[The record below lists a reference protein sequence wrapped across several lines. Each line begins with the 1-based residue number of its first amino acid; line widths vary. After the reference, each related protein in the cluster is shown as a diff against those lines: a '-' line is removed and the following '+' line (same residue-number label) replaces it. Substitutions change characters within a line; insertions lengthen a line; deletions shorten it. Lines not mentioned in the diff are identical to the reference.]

1 MGWLSRLLGGD
12 AAVDDEPVAEQR
24 ASVLKMLES
33 MRNVKQQMG
42 VHAPTVVLPV
52 DADEVPQGSGEFGR
66 SPSNPIPVNGVE
78 GERVYLQRLTSSDGQ
93 RLLYHRLGSVK
104 SPCAIEGVV
113 DEYEVVTFDG
123 MSRLCLYFDM
133 YYPRRSRRAPSGFSL
148 RPWRTMSDFDKLMA
162 KLGACGVN
170 SRLERFPEDLPA
182 ALREHFTKA
191 GLPAQAVEKML
202 VPLAGIVKK
211 AASAESRQRPPNYP
225 QESQGLLEIPAPTSD
240 AETSNADCDSGWS
253 RASAHGPWMS
263 GDMPLPESRDL
274 DRLIVA
280 TLRSV
285 ALSGRD
291 WRSKVLQWTKEG
303 LGVGL
308 ALVHY
313 RHDTID
319 TLFVPDGSEM
329 WEAVDAS
336 LKLAAVTLRANESGD
351 PLRQVLGSSDP
362 LREFSRIVQEKN
374 MWAMFVP
381 RDGVAV
387 PLGDFGA
394 VCHGLAMTYELYR
407 RNPAAARAIAGTLCS
422 AASGQRFAWVSR
434 W

>member
-1 MGWLSRLLGGD
+1 
-12 AAVDDEPVAEQR
+12 
-24 ASVLKMLES
+24 
-33 MRNVKQQMG
+33 
-42 VHAPTVVLPV
+42 
-52 DADEVPQGSGEFGR
+52 
-66 SPSNPIPVNGVE
+66 
-78 GERVYLQRLTSSDGQ
+78 
-93 RLLYHRLGSVK
+93 
-104 SPCAIEGVV
+104 
-113 DEYEVVTFDG
+113 
-123 MSRLCLYFDM
+123 
-133 YYPRRSRRAPSGFSL
+133 
-148 RPWRTMSDFDKLMA
+148 MSD
-162 KLGACGVN
+162 
-170 SRLERFPEDLPA
+170 
-182 ALREHFTKA
+182 
-191 GLPAQAVEKML
+191 
-202 VPLAGIVKK
+202 
-211 AASAESRQRPPNYP
+211 
-225 QESQGLLEIPAPTSD
+225 
-240 AETSNADCDSGWS
+240 
-253 RASAHGPWMS
+253 
-263 GDMPLPESRDL
+263 DMPLPESRDL